1 MQVIF
6 DDGGAGEVHGHRL
19 TAFEVSCNQYF
30 AQMGVKLGTERLKQ
44 AAQLLGI
51 GTYDTRLALRGKKEP
66 GWNASTDAVKR
77 ALAPVRRRS

>member
-1 MQVIF
+1 
-6 DDGGAGEVHGHRL
+6 
-19 TAFEVSCNQYF
+19 
-30 AQMGVKLGTERLKQ
+30 MGVKLGTERLKQ